1 MTLSRVIL
9 IIEINIELT
18 LIIVIYNNDSNNS
31 INAHKNIANYGESKD
46 GIWHD
51 DNSPLRCRWVN
62 SSFANDTILR
72 KYFK

>member
-9 IIEINIELT
+9 IIEIKIELT

-46 GIWHD
+46 GI
-51 DNSPLRCRWVN
+51 
-62 SSFANDTILR
+62 
-72 KYFK
+72 